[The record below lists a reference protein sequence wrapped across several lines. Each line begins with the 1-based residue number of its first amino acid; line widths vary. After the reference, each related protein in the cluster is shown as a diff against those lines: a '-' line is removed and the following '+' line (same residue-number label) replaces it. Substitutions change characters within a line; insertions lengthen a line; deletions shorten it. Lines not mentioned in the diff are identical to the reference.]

1 MLVYQ
6 PSLNCKNSI
15 ISSISFVFSS
25 KFRVKQTSLLNNQQ
39 YTSAKQGLEFAETAI
54 KTTNL
59 TYKSQQ
65 NKLDNSFRNST
76 LSKDDYDKQTNQLKY
91 QFEIDCAPW
100 EVYIKK
106 LSQLIEQYS
115 PQSESQRN
123 NKRILEQSLSI
134 KKPSNILYFLF
145 INLNYIY
152 LDFSSSISKRS
163 RITFSSSSSDS
174 DTPSPPIIRSTT
186 PKPSN
191 PIIIKYDSSTNTDPL
206 EFSLRSYF
214 PSTPNII
221 SFTAQTNHI
230 TQRIPLQVNILQI
243 VLLNLLISFKQ
254 INEIA
259 AKQIVLLHDEGQ
271 LVRWNDV
278 IWRILTYFHVQDLGN
293 LGIQRAD
300 QIPCIDNLI
309 RTQNKINIYL
319 DAYTYWQTIGT
330 LNELENDLARIFHKN
345 DYNEL
350 LIGPIE
356 KQPKIE
362 ELFRLKHLRNDNIK
376 KNLKTSDILKYL
388 DQYMTKEYA
397 WKTENEINLN
407 DFLKYIAEQVQVKNI
422 YQLGIRIKSVYL
434 ARNVSK

>member
-1 MLVYQ
+1 
-6 PSLNCKNSI
+6 
-15 ISSISFVFSS
+15 
-25 KFRVKQTSLLNNQQ
+25 
-39 YTSAKQGLEFAETAI
+39 
-54 KTTNL
+54 
-59 TYKSQQ
+59 
-65 NKLDNSFRNST
+65 
-76 LSKDDYDKQTNQLKY
+76 
-91 QFEIDCAPW
+91 
-100 EVYIKK
+100 
-106 LSQLIEQYS
+106 
-115 PQSESQRN
+115 
-123 NKRILEQSLSI
+123 
-134 KKPSNILYFLF
+134 
-145 INLNYIY
+145 
-152 LDFSSSISKRS
+152 
-163 RITFSSSSSDS
+163 
-174 DTPSPPIIRSTT
+174 
-186 PKPSN
+186 
-191 PIIIKYDSSTNTDPL
+191 
-206 EFSLRSYF
+206 
-214 PSTPNII
+214 
-221 SFTAQTNHI
+221 
-230 TQRIPLQVNILQI
+230 
-243 VLLNLLISFKQ
+243 LISFKQ

-300 QIPCIDNLI
+300 QIACIDNLI

-362 ELFRLKHLRNDNIK
+362 ELFRLKYLRNDNIK

-407 DFLKYIAEQVQVKNI
+407 DFLKYIAEQVQVKDI